1 MGAIDGLWTVMRYV
15 GRFGDRGAL
24 VVENTGHATEA
35 DGGTAVTGYS
45 GPPPRRGQKVVVK
58 NTGDATASGPGSRA
72 ISGIDY
78 T

>member
-1 MGAIDGLWTVMRYV
+1 MGAIDGLWSVMRHV

-24 VVENTGHATEA
+24 TVENTGSATEA

-45 GPPPRRGQKVVVK
+45 GPPPRRGQKVTVK

-72 ISGIDY
+72 VSGIDY

>member
-1 MGAIDGLWTVMRYV
+1 MRAIDGLWTVMRYV
-15 GRFGDRGAL
+15 GRFGDPGAL

-72 ISGIDY
+72 VSGIDY

>member
-1 MGAIDGLWTVMRYV
+1 MRAIDGLWTVMRYV
-15 GRFGDRGAL
+15 GRLGDRGAL

-72 ISGIDY
+72 VSGIDY

>member
-1 MGAIDGLWTVMRYV
+1 MRHV
-15 GRFGDRGAL
+15 GRFGDRGVL
-24 VVENTGHATEA
+24 TVENTGSATEV

-45 GPPPRRGQKVVVK
+45 GPPSRRGQKITVK

-72 ISGIDY
+72 VSGIDY